1 MPEKGS
7 RGRGIKELGKRGTTM
22 FDKLDAIRIRFEEI
36 LRDLSEPGV
45 TDNQKRF
52 QKLMKD
58 QAELSP
64 IVEAYEAYRQA
75 KQNEIDALTMLG
87 EESDSEM
94 REMAKE
100 ELSDAK
106 NMIEQMEQRLKIL
119 LLPKDPNDEK
129 NVIVEI
135 RAGAGGDEAALFA
148 AELYRMYVHFA
159 DENRWKVEMISASES
174 GIGGMKEVVF
184 MINGQGAYSKLKYES
199 GVHRVQRVPETESG
213 GRIHT
218 STATVAIMPEAEEV
232 DVELDMNDCKF
243 DVFRASGNG
252 GQCVNTTDSAV
263 RLTHLPTGI
272 VISCQDEKS
281 QLKNKDK
288 ALKVLRAKLYELEL
302 EKAHDAEAEA
312 RRSQVGTGDR
322 SEKIRTY
329 NFPQGRVTDHRIK
342 LTLYKLDGIL
352 NGDIQEILD
361 NLIAADQAAKLAK
374 LNDTIF

>member
-1 MPEKGS
+1 M
-7 RGRGIKELGKRGTTM
+7 M
-22 FDKLDAIRIRFEEI
+22 FDRLEDLLIRYEEVMGELQEPDVANDTERF
-36 LRDLSEPGV
+36 R
-45 TDNQKRF
+45 
-52 QKLMKD
+52 KLMKEQSD
-58 QAELSP
+58 LAP
-64 IVEAYEAYRQA
+64 IVEAFKEYKQCRQ
-75 KQNEIDALTMLG
+75 NVEDSLVMLE
-87 EESDSEM
+87 EESDEEM
-94 REMAKE
+94 RELAKE
-100 ELSDAK
+100 ELNEAK
-106 NMIEQMEQRLKIL
+106 ARIEELERELKIL
-119 LLPKDPNDEK
+119 LLPKDPNDDK

-148 AELYRMYVHFA
+148 AEIYRMYVHYA
-159 DENRWKVEMISASES
+159 ESRRWRPEMISLNEN
-174 GIGGMKEVVF
+174 GIGGFKECVF
-184 MINGQGAYSKLKYES
+184 MLTGQGAFSRLKYES

-218 STATVAIMPEAEEV
+218 STITVAIMPEAEEV

-263 RLTHLPTGI
+263 RLTHIPTGI

-288 ALKVLRAKLYELEL
+288 ALKVLRARLYELEL
-302 EKAHDAEAEA
+302 AKQHDAEAEA
-312 RRSQVGTGDR
+312 RKSQVGTGDR

-342 LTLYKLDGIL
+342 LTLYKIDSIM
-352 NGDIQEILD
+352 NGDIQELLD

-374 LNDTIF
+374 MNEAI